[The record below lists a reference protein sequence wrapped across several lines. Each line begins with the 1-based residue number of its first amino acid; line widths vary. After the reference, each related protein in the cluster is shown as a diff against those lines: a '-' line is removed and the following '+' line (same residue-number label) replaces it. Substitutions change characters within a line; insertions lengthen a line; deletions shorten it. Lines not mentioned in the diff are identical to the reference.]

1 MYICSSPT
9 LFDSDVNARLPFHDS
24 VHNSCDCTHGMEQ
37 DLDREVFDE
46 VGMSDVHRVYFCHA
60 TVAAATARTD
70 RWVRKGKQGM
80 APNAAPVWMSVIV
93 EAA

>member
-1 MYICSSPT
+1 MLMRDCAFTTP
-9 LFDSDVNARLPFHDS
+9 

-37 DLDREVFDE
+37 DLDREIFDE